1 MSRMGSRPIIDA
13 GPSLTFFSL
22 NKERLLFAAL
32 GSLSVPE
39 TVVEEIRRKSSKD
52 RNFAPAS
59 RVLDKLPPT
68 LWKVLS
74 DEVTPELNSVVHRI
88 SSMPMADRIT
98 DGRDLGELMV
108 IAHAVVIAEG
118 GTDAFVFIEDGGGA
132 RIARRQSSLLERRR
146 KAGEPVGALKLI
158 NTQTVLKRAVIGGLI
173 KDRAEMRKLYA
184 DMRLKDGALVPID
197 DTDLLSRALWKRAPG
212 SSQ

>member
-52 RNFAPAS
+52 RDFARAS

-68 LWKVLS
+68 LWEVLS

-158 NTQTVLKRAVIGGLI
+158 NTQTVLERAVIGGHI

-197 DTDLLSRALWKRAPG
+197 DTNLLSRALWKRAPG

>member
-1 MSRMGSRPIIDA
+1 MGSRPIIDA

-68 LWKVLS
+68 LWEVLS
-74 DEVTPELNSVVHRI
+74 DEVTPELSSVVQRI
-88 SSMPMADRIT
+88 SSMPMADRMT

-118 GTDAFVFIEDGGGA
+118 GTDTFVFIEDGGGA

>member
-1 MSRMGSRPIIDA
+1 MSRMGSRAIIDA

-68 LWKVLS
+68 LWEVLS
-74 DEVTPELNSVVHRI
+74 DEVTPELSSVVQRI
-88 SSMPMADRIT
+88 SSMPMADRMT

-118 GTDAFVFIEDGGGA
+118 GTDTFVFIEDGGGA
-132 RIARRQSSLLERRR
+132 GIARRQSSLLERRR

>member
-1 MSRMGSRPIIDA
+1 
-13 GPSLTFFSL
+13 
-22 NKERLLFAAL
+22 
-32 GSLSVPE
+32 
-39 TVVEEIRRKSSKD
+39 
-52 RNFAPAS
+52 
-59 RVLDKLPPT
+59 
-68 LWKVLS
+68 
-74 DEVTPELNSVVHRI
+74 
-88 SSMPMADRIT
+88 
-98 DGRDLGELMV
+98 MV

>member
-1 MSRMGSRPIIDA
+1 MGSRPIIDA

-68 LWKVLS
+68 LWEVLS
-74 DEVTPELNSVVHRI
+74 DEVTPELSSVVQRI
-88 SSMPMADRIT
+88 SSMPMADRMT

-118 GTDAFVFIEDGGGA
+118 GTDTFVFIEDGGGA
-132 RIARRQSSLLERRR
+132 GIARRQSSLLERRR

>member
-68 LWKVLS
+68 LWEVLS
-74 DEVTPELNSVVHRI
+74 DEVTPELSSVVQRI
-88 SSMPMADRIT
+88 SSMPMADRMT

-132 RIARRQSSLLERRR
+132 GIARRQSSLLERRR

>member
-1 MSRMGSRPIIDA
+1 MGSRPIIDA

-68 LWKVLS
+68 LWEVLS
-74 DEVTPELNSVVHRI
+74 DEVTPELSSVVQRI
-88 SSMPMADRIT
+88 SSMPMADRMT

-132 RIARRQSSLLERRR
+132 GIARRQSSLLERRR

>member
-1 MSRMGSRPIIDA
+1 MGSRPIIDA

-52 RNFAPAS
+52 RNFARAS

-68 LWKVLS
+68 LWEVLS

-158 NTQTVLKRAVIGGLI
+158 NTQTVLERAVIGGHI

-197 DTDLLSRALWKRAPG
+197 DTNLLSRALWKRAPG

>member
-68 LWKVLS
+68 LWEVLS
-74 DEVTPELNSVVHRI
+74 DEVTPELSSVVQRI
-88 SSMPMADRIT
+88 SSMPMADRMT

-118 GTDAFVFIEDGGGA
+118 GTDTFVFIEDGGGA
-132 RIARRQSSLLERRR
+132 GIARRQSSLLERRR

>member
-52 RNFAPAS
+52 RNFARAS

-68 LWKVLS
+68 LWEVLS

-158 NTQTVLKRAVIGGLI
+158 NTQTVLERAVIGGHI

-197 DTDLLSRALWKRAPG
+197 DTNLLSRALWNRAPG

>member
-1 MSRMGSRPIIDA
+1 MGSRPIIDA

-52 RNFAPAS
+52 RNFARAS

-68 LWKVLS
+68 LWEVLS

-158 NTQTVLKRAVIGGLI
+158 NTQTVLERAVIGGHI

>member
-1 MSRMGSRPIIDA
+1 M
-13 GPSLTFFSL
+13 TFFSL

-52 RNFAPAS
+52 RNFARAS

-68 LWKVLS
+68 LWEVLS

-88 SSMPMADRIT
+88 SRMPMADRIT

-132 RIARRQSSLLERRR
+132 GIARRQSSLLERRR

>member
-1 MSRMGSRPIIDA
+1 M
-13 GPSLTFFSL
+13 TFFSL

-68 LWKVLS
+68 LWEVLS
-74 DEVTPELNSVVHRI
+74 DEVTPELSSVVQRI
-88 SSMPMADRIT
+88 SSMPMADRMT

-118 GTDAFVFIEDGGGA
+118 GTDTFVFIEDGGGA
-132 RIARRQSSLLERRR
+132 GIARRQSSLLERRR

>member
-1 MSRMGSRPIIDA
+1 MGSRPIIDA

-52 RNFAPAS
+52 RNFARAS

-68 LWKVLS
+68 LWEVLS

-132 RIARRQSSLLERRR
+132 RIARRQSSLLERQR

-158 NTQTVLKRAVIGGLI
+158 NTQTVLERAVIGGHI

>member
-52 RNFAPAS
+52 RNFARAS

-68 LWKVLS
+68 LWEVLS

-158 NTQTVLKRAVIGGLI
+158 NTQTVLERAVIGGHI

-197 DTDLLSRALWKRAPG
+197 DTNLLSRALWKRAPG